1 MKGRPERSEDLGGVG
16 LSEKGKAGWGGGKD
30 RKKFRLISM
39 EAVYSGGP
47 QMRAKDLTD
56 LD

>member
-1 MKGRPERSEDLGGVG
+1 MKGKPERSEDLGGVG

-30 RKKFRLISM
+30 RKKFRLVSVK
-39 EAVYSGGP
+39 AVYSGGP